1 MYVLV
6 LFVAVASAGGVG
18 GGPSPKGLKVFD
30 AVSVGL
36 MLFSE
41 LMILKLSCSQ
51 DVRTVGQR
59 RIGKA
64 VVIFP
69 SNVKWLMLVLILPCL
84 E

>member
-1 MYVLV
+1 MFFILDAIMYVLV

-18 GGPSPKGLKVFD
+18 GGPYPKGLKVFD

-41 LMILKLSCSQ
+41 LMILKFLRMCAPL
-51 DVRTVGQR
+51 GN
-59 RIGKA
+59 A
-64 VVIFP
+64 
-69 SNVKWLMLVLILPCL
+69 